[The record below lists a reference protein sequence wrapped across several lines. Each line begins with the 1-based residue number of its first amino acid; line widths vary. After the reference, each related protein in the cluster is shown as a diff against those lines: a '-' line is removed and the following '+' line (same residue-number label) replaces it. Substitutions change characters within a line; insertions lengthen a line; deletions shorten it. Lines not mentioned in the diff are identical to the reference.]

1 MYPPNVILQFIGE
14 RWRGQGNAAF
24 LGDTPQSTAKARLMF
39 DLFAPAFD
47 NVFTI
52 IKHRDDEAALAEDL
66 AFLRAKLSA
75 LELFLSTHGEGI
87 LFDVLKGATACWATA
102 CWPPRRAAWRAH

>member
-1 MYPPNVILQFIGE
+1 MYPSNVILQFIGE

-39 DLFAPAFD
+39 ELFAPAFD

-52 IKHRDDEAALAEDL
+52 IKHRDDTVALAEDL

-75 LELFLSTHGEGI
+75 LELFLSTHGEG
-87 LFDVLKGATACWATA
+87 KS
-102 CWPPRRAAWRAH
+102 